1 MDIGVTRS
9 GKDKKLQKDK
19 GAARS
24 DKDRKLYGYRS
35 DKIEE
40 G

>member
-9 GKDKKLQKDK
+9 RKDRKLQKDK

-24 DKDRKLYGYRS
+24 DKDKKLKG
-35 DKIEE
+35 ILE
-40 G
+40 